1 MADFAAKLEALE
13 QEKQLLIAKRK
24 EEIAAIIEK
33 TNCISVENDLLIGAL
48 LFVKEALE
56 QNTHTDLL
64 QQFREKTQYSFRK
77 RTAKPKPVPESTK
90 TGAQ

>member
-64 QQFREKTQYSFRK
+64 HQFREKTQYSFRK
-77 RTAKPKPVPESTK
+77 RTAKPKPAPESVK